1 MSDELIAQE
10 ILKLA
15 KRYRELVKKEI
26 LEDRNPHRHVVDS
39 PEKTGI
45 LDEISGLMRQLLG
58 YDNYSD
64 DGWVE
69 VRKAKYGKRY

>member
-69 VRKAKYGKRY
+69 VMRIMAMSTI